1 MKTIFLN
8 TKLYYEND
16 LYLWYNNPTIDDIT
30 DAVEESKLVIIL
42 KNSLQEVVDW
52 VQYYLEFSEIKSLPQ
67 HVLIYI
73 RHAEFTESDLERH
86 FLKTDYS
93 VPM

>member
-67 HVLIYI
+67 CVSIYI